1 MELVMDTL
9 RGIES
14 FVRSVE
20 EGSIAAA
27 ARKLGI
33 TPAAASQ
40 NIARLERTLGTR
52 LLSRTTRQ
60 LGLTESGR
68 VYYDRVRGVI
78 HELEQAAAAVS
89 ALHEEPRGQLKISSS
104 VAFGRHVI
112 SPLVP
117 PFAARYPDVSI
128 ELVITD
134 RSIDHIG
141 EGIDIS
147 VRFAQQLEPGLIA
160 RKLGSVPMIICA
172 APAYIARRGRPGT
185 PDDLQHH
192 DCLTYRFAVD
202 GRLFRWGF
210 VRDGLRFEPELRSTI
225 ISNDIDTLAEMAIAG
240 AGVTRLGAF
249 IANPL
254 IEQGLLVPLFGGD
267 AAKDI
272 ASVAHE
278 PLDFYAC
285 FLDRHAET
293 PKVRAFIEHAVQSL
307 KGRW

>member
-1 MELVMDTL
+1 MDTL
-9 RGIES
+9 RGVES

-68 VYYDRVRGVI
+68 IYYDRVRGVI
-78 HELEQAAAAVS
+78 HDLEQAAAAVS
-89 ALHEEPRGQLKISSS
+89 MLNDEPRGSLKIASS
-104 VAFGRHVI
+104 VTFGRHVI
-112 SPLVP
+112 APLVP
-117 PFAARYPDVSI
+117 PFAARHPDVSI

-134 RSIDHIG
+134 RSTDHIG

-147 VRFAQQLEPGLIA
+147 IRFGQQLEPGLIA
-160 RKLGSVPMIICA
+160 RKLASVPMMICA
-172 APAYIARRGRPGT
+172 APSYIARRGRPET
-185 PDDLQHH
+185 PEELQHH
-192 DCLTYRFAVD
+192 DCLTYRFAVH

-210 VRDGLRFEPELRSTI
+210 VRDGARFEPELRSTI
-225 ISNDIDTLAEMAIAG
+225 ISNDIDTLAQMAIAG
-240 AGVTRLGAF
+240 AGVARLGAF

-254 IEQGLLVPLFGGD
+254 IEQGLLVPLFSGD
-267 AAKDI
+267 TTRGI
-272 ASVAHE
+272 ASVDHE

-293 PKVRAFIEHAVQSL
+293 PKIRAFIEHAVKSL